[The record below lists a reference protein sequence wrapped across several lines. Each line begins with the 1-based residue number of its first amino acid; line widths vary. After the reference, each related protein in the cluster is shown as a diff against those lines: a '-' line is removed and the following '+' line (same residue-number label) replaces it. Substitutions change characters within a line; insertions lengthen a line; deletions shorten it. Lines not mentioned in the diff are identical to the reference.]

1 MSMKIGYEKPD
12 VVFEGYANEL
22 ELGHALDTLWNPS
35 EVFEL
40 LTLSNA
46 SLFAKRII
54 DFAIALVSLVILTP
68 LFVAIA
74 TLIKLDT
81 PGPVIFRQTRIGK
94 NGKTF
99 NFYKFRTMVE
109 DAEQQKEGL
118 VWLNEATGPL
128 FKIKN
133 DPRITKTGSW
143 LRKTSLDEL
152 PQLFNVIKGEMSLVG
167 PRPALPDEV
176 NRYNAL
182 SMKRLLVM
190 PGMTGVWQVNGRSN
204 ATFEE
209 MINYDL
215 RYIKD
220 WSLWTDIKIL
230 FKTIPAV
237 LKNHGAY

>member
-1 MSMKIGYEKPD
+1 
-12 VVFEGYANEL
+12 
-22 ELGHALDTLWNPS
+22 
-35 EVFEL
+35 
-40 LTLSNA
+40 
-46 SLFAKRII
+46 
-54 DFAIALVSLVILTP
+54 
-68 LFVAIA
+68 
-74 TLIKLDT
+74 
-81 PGPVIFRQTRIGK
+81 
-94 NGKTF
+94 
-99 NFYKFRTMVE
+99 MVE

-133 DPRITKTGSW
+133 DPRITKTGAW

-152 PQLFNVIKGEMSLVG
+152 PQLFNVIKGDMSLVG

-215 RYIKD
+215 CYIKD
-220 WSLWTDIKIL
+220 WSLRTDIEIL

>member
-1 MSMKIGYEKPD
+1 MKISYEKPD
-12 VVFEGYANEL
+12 AVFQGFTNDL
-22 ELGHALDTLWNPS
+22 EFGAALESLWNPS

-40 LTLSNA
+40 LSLSSA
-46 SLFAKRII
+46 SLFAKRVI
-54 DFAIALVSLVILTP
+54 DFWIATITLVAIIP
-68 LFVAIA
+68 LFAVIAI
-74 TLIKLDT
+74 LIKIDS
-81 PGPVIFRQTRIGK
+81 PGPVIFRQARIGK
-94 NGKTF
+94 NGRKF
-99 NFYKFRTMVE
+99 IFYKFRTMVE

-133 DPRITKTGSW
+133 DPRITKIGAW

-152 PQLFNVIKGEMSLVG
+152 PQLINVIKGDMSLVG

-176 NRYNAL
+176 DRYNAL

-215 RYIKD
+215 CYIKD
-220 WSLWTDIKIL
+220 WSLRTDIEIL